1 MIYLRRM
8 LDSTSSM
15 QGTSFRVIP
24 SKEVLSITV
33 YIISILHRDKKQL
46 FDLPDMSAMVRL
58 HKSRFVIFLNLRRV
72 KIMRHSNP
80 LPISPDINVGTYK
93 TINPTV
99 NISEPCAGPSIC
111 LSSKLRNNVSLIVR
125 LSVPL
130 QCKVEVSD
138 VRFIV
143 KYLSLVFISYNKTKH
158 NNTLSCLPTFTFI

>member
-1 MIYLRRM
+1 
-8 LDSTSSM
+8 
-15 QGTSFRVIP
+15 
-24 SKEVLSITV
+24 
-33 YIISILHRDKKQL
+33 
-46 FDLPDMSAMVRL
+46 MSAMVRL

-99 NISEPCAGPSIC
+99 NISEPWAGPSIC

-130 QCKVEVSD
+130 
-138 VRFIV
+138 
-143 KYLSLVFISYNKTKH
+143 
-158 NNTLSCLPTFTFI
+158 